1 MLDQRLWAVSNK
13 PTALV
18 ALSVDGQLLATY
30 PLKGMSDVDG
40 VAWIGGNRLAL
51 VNGKRNRVALVEVP
65 VTPQTIDTTRAF
77 SLVLRFGESEDSN
90 YGFQGLGYDLKRD
103 RLYIAKEH
111 SPRALYRV
119 SGLNYLQAP
128 DSRGLRIENVSRW
141 LDEVPFATDLSSV
154 EVDPATGRVFLLS
167 EESQM
172 IVQLDG
178 DSGEGRGM
186 LSLSSKGA
194 TPMPRPEGI
203 ATDEGGNL
211 YIVSAPNLFYRL
223 RKP

>member
-1 MLDQRLWAVSNK
+1 M
-13 PTALV
+13 
-18 ALSVDGQLLATY
+18 
-30 PLKGMSDVDG
+30 
-40 VAWIGGNRLAL
+40 
-51 VNGKRNRVALVEVP
+51 
-65 VTPQTIDTTRAF
+65 
-77 SLVLRFGESEDSN
+77 
-90 YGFQGLGYDLKRD
+90 
-103 RLYIAKEH
+103 
-111 SPRALYRV
+111 
-119 SGLNYLQAP
+119 
-128 DSRGLRIENVSRW
+128 SRW

-186 LSLSSKGA
+186 LSLSSKGT

-203 ATDEGGNL
+203 ATDEGGSL